1 MARILGNS
9 AEPSRG
15 GRLGARSLV
24 VRGMRFTNSAA
35 KFWSSLVDEL
45 AADYPACEALVLDTL
60 TDIILDRSLLFPES
74 ALQGELDKRQNVL
87 NIEDALRESLSQ
99 FDLIGPPSSVH
110 VRLLAGGLEIKTC
123 DLPLDCVDAET
134 FPCLLVW
141 LLEWS
146 EIPYCLWNNASL
158 TGDFTAR
165 DRQRA
170 VRYRL
175 QFDLANKHVS
185 EGLYQR
191 TLTLRYTRGA

>member
-1 MARILGNS
+1 MARILGNG
-9 AEPSRG
+9 AEKSRS

-35 KFWSSLVDEL
+35 KFWSSLIDEL
-45 AADYPACEALVLDTL
+45 ASDYPACEALALDTL
-60 TDIILDRSLLFPES
+60 TDIILDRDLLFPES
-74 ALQGELDKRQNVL
+74 SLQVELDKRQSLL
-87 NIEDALRESLSQ
+87 NIEEALRESLSQ
-99 FDLIGPPSSVH
+99 IDLIGPPSSVH

-123 DLPLDCVDAET
+123 DLPLDCVDAEI

-146 EIPYCLWNNASL
+146 EIPHCLWNNDSL
-158 TGDFTAR
+158 TGDFCAK

-170 VRYRL
+170 VHYRL
-175 QFDLANKHVS
+175 QFDLVNKHVS

-191 TLTLRYTRGA
+191 TLTLRYTRRA